1 MENKSPFNQQ
11 IIGLYSSVAGS
22 GKSTVARMLSSRGF
36 NRVSFADT
44 LKGMAYSMLI
54 DLGMSTKEAFEVITE
69 DKSRKIEAIGVDG
82 RHLLRTL
89 GTEWGRQCIHPEL
102 WLKCW
107 EAQVAGVPKAVVDD
121 VRFPNEAEL
130 VRSKGG
136 LLWRIV
142 RPDHQSN
149 DGEHASEGALD
160 EFEFDRTIVNDGTL
174 AELATKVFD
183 GFHETF
189 QVNAENNDDQ
199 KVQEAA

>member
-1 MENKSPFNQQ
+1 MENKSPLHQQ

-44 LKGMAYSMLI
+44 LKGMVYSMLI

-107 EAQVAGVPKAVVDD
+107 EAQVAGVPKAVADD

-142 RPDHQSN
+142 RPDHQNN

-160 EFEFDRTIVNDGTL
+160 DFEFDRTIVNDGTL
-174 AELATKVFD
+174 GELATKVFD

-199 KVQEAA
+199 EVQEAA